1 MDRCVPNVDG
11 PVDLERL
18 IAVVPE
24 SVILSLMTAARSAWS
39 LAESVGVH
47 LDSDESLGV
56 HQKR

>member
-24 SVILSLMTAARSAWS
+24 GVILSLMPAARTAWS
-39 LAESVGVH
+39 WTESVGIHVDSVDP
-47 LDSDESLGV
+47 LDVQE
-56 HQKR
+56 R